1 MQRPVTIALIACA
14 LTACAPALEGPGEP
28 SSEEL
33 QKQADILNNQDSQ
46 PDKEYTYDQ
55 FLAIEIGSTL
65 EEVQALLGQGESLNS
80 WTQDE
85 GFGEFDFTDYSF
97 SSPTAQTVITIV
109 LVDNKVVGKDQMGLG
124 NPEEHRITPEQLQ
137 QIQEGQ
143 TLAEV
148 EEIYGKSLGNLA
160 SVKQPNPKDD
170 NPDTFFLGYQFFN
183 SVDSPV
189 GVFFQGG
196 VVTGKGD
203 YAP

>member
-1 MQRPVTIALIACA
+1 MKRLVIILTTFALA
-14 LTACAPALEGPGEP
+14 ACAPALEGPGEP
-28 SSEEL
+28 SSEEV

-65 EEVQALLGQGESLNS
+65 EEVQALLGQEGESLNS

-97 SSPTAQTVITIV
+97 SSPTAQTAITIV

-124 NPEEHRITPEQLQ
+124 NPEENRITPEQLQ
-137 QIQEGQ
+137 QIQKGQ

-170 NPDTFFLGYQFFN
+170 NPDTFFLAYQFFN

-189 GVFFQGG
+189 DVMFRGG
-196 VVTGKGD
+196 AVVSKGD